1 MSVMLEEIANVKF
14 AATDCCGV
22 ILVPSW
28 FQVNVIGPFA
38 FVGVQLVVPMFKAS
52 ERPLLVFLT

>member
-1 MSVMLEEIANVKF
+1 MVEEIASVKF
-14 AATDCCGV
+14 AATDCCGL

-38 FVGVQLVVPMFKAS
+38 LVGVQLVVPMLKAS